1 MFLFQKGKIE
11 KRMAGGDIALEE
23 EMAPCSVKT
32 ENWQGGARSG
42 AGGAGKISTI
52 AIRVNSSACVPKYER
67 GTKNEKN
74 GACSSCVV
82 LQDIVSYFMVL
93 SCIYTGEVIISDLKN
108 LPCLWYI
115 VEVSV

>member
-1 MFLFQKGKIE
+1 MLCQDRKLA
-11 KRMAGGDIALEE
+11 R
-23 EMAPCSVKT
+23 
-32 ENWQGGARSG
+32 GGARSG

-74 GACSSCVV
+74 GACSTMVCFVKLSNCVV

-93 SCIYTGEVIISDLKN
+93 SCIYTVEVIISDLNN
-108 LPCLWYI
+108 LHCLI
-115 VEVSV
+115 GIL